1 MLTPAERHQLLHAW
15 NATQVAHPPRQLVT
29 TLVEAQADAGGAR
42 LAVAD
47 GHTALSYQ
55 ALDQRANQL
64 AHVLQQRGVGPD
76 VPVVLALP
84 RTTTQVVAALA
95 VLKAGGAYLPL
106 DPSWPA
112 ERLAQIVREARPAL
126 VLTDTT
132 LAHVCAT
139 QAAPVLVLDA
149 VWDELVAPAPC
160 HRPAAPVLPEH
171 LAYVIYTSGST
182 GQPKGIAV
190 THASLHNLI
199 HWYQRTYQL
208 RGHDRVA
215 HVVGQAFD
223 VAVSDLWTTLASGAS
238 LHLPDEGQRR
248 DPQQLV
254 AWLAAQAITVA
265 FVATPLAELVLQ
277 RASPDGLVLRV
288 LLTGG
293 DKLRRGPQGA
303 LPYLLADNYGPAEN
317 TVISTWTEVATGEAG
332 IGRPIDNV
340 QVYVL
345 DAGGQP
351 TPIGVPGELY
361 LGGANLARGYLHRAE
376 LTAERFVPH
385 PFGAAGE
392 RLYRTGDV
400 VRYRADGGL
409 EFLRRQDQQ
418 VKIRGFRV
426 ELGEIE
432 AVANQA
438 AGVQAC
444 VVLAREEGG
453 QQRQLVGYVVGRGAG
468 VHGGGAAAPPAAP
481 AAGLHGAG
489 GLRGARRAATP
500 AQWQDRPPR
509 PPRA

>member
-1 MLTPAERHQLLHAW
+1 MPGLELTPLPLTQTTAKFDLTLFVAEQAGALVGSVEYATDLFAPPTIARLIGHFEVLLTTALAQPDQPYPALPLLTPAERHQLLHAW

-293 DKLRRGPQGA
+293 GQAAARAAGRAP
-303 LPYLLADNYGPAEN
+303 LPP
-317 TVISTWTEVATGEAG
+317 
-332 IGRPIDNV
+332 
-340 QVYVL
+340 
-345 DAGGQP
+345 GGQLR
-351 TPIGVPGELY
+351 PG
-361 LGGANLARGYLHRAE
+361 
-376 LTAERFVPH
+376 
-385 PFGAAGE
+385 
-392 RLYRTGDV
+392 
-400 VRYRADGGL
+400 
-409 EFLRRQDQQ
+409 
-418 VKIRGFRV
+418 
-426 ELGEIE
+426 
-432 AVANQA
+432 
-438 AGVQAC
+438 
-444 VVLAREEGG
+444 
-453 QQRQLVGYVVGRGAG
+453 
-468 VHGGGAAAPPAAP
+468 
-481 AAGLHGAG
+481 
-489 GLRGARRAATP
+489 
-500 AQWQDRPPR
+500 
-509 PPRA
+509 